1 MCVCMRAQ
9 RTSLSHTLT
18 VIYGDSQSSFCA
30 RLYEEYAHS
39 QVQQIVLNQKAFVG
53 GTAGDPCR
61 V

>member
-1 MCVCMRAQ
+1 MCVCACAR

-30 RLYEEYAHS
+30 RLYEEYARS
-39 QVQQIVLNQKAFVG
+39 QVQQIVLDQKAFVG
-53 GTAGDPCR
+53 GTAGDPCH